1 MEGQAAQSAKRA
13 RWEWIAAGA
22 LSALVVALHAVR
34 LLFAGALWRDEAAA
48 ARLAQLPT
56 LGEIRGLFQHE
67 AFPLLFPYT
76 VRAYTCLFGNGD
88 LAFRAFGFAVGLAI
102 VAILWW
108 NARSTARTVPLLSLA
123 LLGLDLP
130 FLVYG
135 DSLRGYGLGSA
146 FLLLTYGLLA
156 RALEAPPAK
165 RWTPSV
171 ALVPA
176 ALAAV
181 ASVQVLLS
189 NASLVGA
196 LCAAAAL
203 VALRRRRH
211 RRVGLAVGIAACGAL
226 AALSLLPYAG
236 SLAAAR
242 RQWSFIVVYPVGPS
256 RLFHEFASTLG
267 PLVVRLTW
275 LGLVGVG
282 LWAVVRRSQ
291 QDDRTLFAAL
301 TIPCALA
308 SNGVFLS
315 ILSYTPRPWYFLPL
329 LALLASALDTLFAGL
344 ARSAD
349 RRAGP
354 PARLR
359 VWAVVVL
366 LAAQAVPLARSAA
379 LRQTNVDRVARQV
392 ASAAAPGDLVV
403 VDPWYF
409 GVSFNR
415 YYRGT
420 ARWVTLPDLPDH
432 RIHRYDLLKVRMAA
446 RHPIDDVLA
455 EVTATLRSGH
465 RVWLVGG
472 YKTLRP
478 NDDLSF
484 LQPLPELPPA
494 PQTPDGWHDRPYTL
508 AWSRELTVFLELH
521 AGLLKPVAISPGER
535 AGERA
540 NPLEDLP
547 LTVAGGWQERVAT
560 AATVAATS
568 PSAATAPV
576 NPRRAG

>member
-1 MEGQAAQSAKRA
+1 VEGQEARTPKIS

-34 LLFAGALWRDEAAA
+34 LWFAGALWRDEAAA

-67 AFPLLFPYT
+67 AFPLLFPFT
-76 VRAYTCLFGNGD
+76 VRVYTFLFGNGD

-156 RALEAPPAK
+156 RALETPPAK
-165 RWTPSV
+165 RRVERLAPL
-171 ALVPA
+171 ALA
-176 ALAAV
+176 ALAAIS
-181 ASVQVLLS
+181 SVQVLLS
-189 NASLVGA
+189 NASLVSA

-203 VALRRRRH
+203 VAVRRRRH
-211 RRVGLAVGIAACGAL
+211 RRVGQAVGIAGCGAL

-267 PLVVRLTW
+267 PLVVRLIW

-282 LWAVVRRSQ
+282 LWAVARRSQ

-301 TIPCALA
+301 TIPCALV

-344 ARSAD
+344 ARSAGGW
-349 RRAGP
+349 RGWRGWWRSIP

-359 VWAVVVL
+359 VAAVVVL

-379 LRQTNVDRVARQV
+379 LCQTNVDRVARQV

-446 RHPIDDVLA
+446 RHPIDDVLEA
-455 EVTATLRSGH
+455 VAATLRSRH

-478 NDDLSF
+478 EDDLSF
-484 LQPLPELPPA
+484 LPPLPELPPA
-494 PQTPDGWHDRPYTL
+494 PHTPDGWHDRPYTL
-508 AWSRELTVFLELH
+508 AWSRQLTVFLEVH
-521 AGLLKPVAISPGER
+521 AARLEPVAISPGKR

-547 LTVAGGWQERVAT
+547 LTVAGGWQERVA
-560 AATVAATS
+560 AA
-568 PSAATAPV
+568 APL